1 LNLRAGTLTIW
12 PELDHQEACP
22 IRKRDEKCSPSTD
35 CREALWRKRLAVEQ
49 RHEAARRRRA
59 LLLGQA
65 SYPSLETFLRVLG
78 LFRRGNANASRF
90 ELKRLDLRFHT
101 LPPAFD
107 GFRVLHVSDLHIG
120 KREPDFPRQVRDFL
134 ASVEADICVF
144 TGDSRF
150 EHSGDSDHV
159 LEGMRTILSPIRCRH
174 GVFAVLG
181 NHDRSQFVAPFREMG
196 IRVLINEHA
205 RLEQN
210 GGHIWIVGVDDAHL
224 FECDHLPVALDGIPA
239 GEFKLLLAHSP
250 EVALEAAS
258 LGVDCYLCGHTHWGQ
273 IRLPV
278 LGALQINARCPR
290 KFTRGLWSHN
300 GLQGYTT
307 AGIGTTDVPVRFNC
321 PPEAALITLRT
332 ET

>member
-1 LNLRAGTLTIW
+1 
-12 PELDHQEACP
+12 
-22 IRKRDEKCSPSTD
+22 
-35 CREALWRKRLAVEQ
+35 LAIEQ

-59 LLLGQA
+59 VVLGQA
-65 SYPSLETFLRVLG
+65 SYPSLETLLRIIG
-78 LFRRGNANASRF
+78 LFKKGNSNARQF
-90 ELKRLDLRFHT
+90 ELTRLELHFNN
-101 LPPAFD
+101 LPDAFD

-120 KREPDFPRQVRDFL
+120 KREPDFPGRVRDFL
-134 ASVEADICVF
+134 ASVDADICVL

-150 EHSGDSDHV
+150 EHAGDYDHV
-159 LEGMRTILSPIRCRH
+159 VDGMQTVLSRINTRY

-181 NHDRSQFVAPFREMG
+181 NHDRSQFVAPFRDMG
-196 IRVLINEHA
+196 IRVLINEHVT
-205 RLEQN
+205 LEHN
-210 GGHIWIVGVDDAHL
+210 ADHIWIVGVDDAHL
-224 FECDHLPVALDGIPA
+224 FECDHLPLAMEGIPA
-239 GEFKLLLAHSP
+239 NDFKLLLAHSP

-273 IRLPV
+273 IRLPI

-321 PPEAALITLRT
+321 PPEAALITLRKTT
-332 ET
+332 E